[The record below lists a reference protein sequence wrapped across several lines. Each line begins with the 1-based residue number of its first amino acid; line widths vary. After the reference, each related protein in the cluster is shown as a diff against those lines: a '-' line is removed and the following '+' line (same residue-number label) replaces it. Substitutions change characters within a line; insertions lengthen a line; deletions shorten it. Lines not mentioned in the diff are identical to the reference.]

1 MIDLIKTEFL
11 AFIIR
16 IKLLE
21 KLDYFNNVFSSSYWL
36 VLHDTIDEIPNQLN
50 FYLSDTKGYLLQK
63 YSTTFCNDT
72 PLVRP

>member
-1 MIDLIKTEFL
+1 MFL

-21 KLDYFNNVFSSSYWL
+21 KLDYFNNVFSSCYWL

-72 PLVRP
+72 PVIRP

>member
-1 MIDLIKTEFL
+1 MFL

-21 KLDYFNNVFSSSYWL
+21 KLDYFNNIFSSSYWL

-50 FYLSDTKGYLLQK
+50 FYLSETRGIYYKSTQQLFVMIHLSYVHSTKM
-63 YSTTFCNDT
+63 S
-72 PLVRP
+72 